1 MTEKSQAART
11 ETPDGC
17 KGVQI
22 DSSMDMQEEER
33 FKGTTQNGSKI
44 GEDMTNSSFQS
55 PKDNSGE
62 EKKL

>member
-1 MTEKSQAART
+1 MRVEESYGSRT

-33 FKGTTQNGSKI
+33 FKEIGGSKGFI
-44 GEDMTNSSFQS
+44 SNSDATEVA
-55 PKDNSGE
+55 KDSND
-62 EKKL
+62 